1 MNWPVFYLVCFGL
14 GFTLSLLSFLSGAFH
29 VHLPFRLHTHWA
41 HAGTA
46 GHVGGAV
53 RGGMKAGR
61 GASWINSAAV
71 LAFLAWFGG
80 VGYLLTTRYRIWYL
94 AALGFA
100 TLAGIVGGAGVSW
113 FFVDFLLKHET
124 SLDDADYRL
133 DGMVGRITV
142 PIRAGG
148 TGEMV
153 FTQAGVRRVSGARS
167 DSGAPIEKGAEVV
180 IARYE
185 RGIAYVR
192 RWEEFTS

>member
-1 MNWPVFYLVCFGL
+1 MNWPVFYLVCFGV

-41 HAGTA
+41 HAGAA
-46 GHVGGAV
+46 GHVSAAGSAGA
-53 RGGMKAGR
+53 KAGR
-61 GASWINSAAV
+61 GTSWINSAAV

-80 VGYLLTTRYRIWYL
+80 VGYLLTTRYRMWYL

-100 TLAGIVGGAGVSW
+100 TLAGIAGGAGVSW

-142 PIRAGG
+142 PIRQGG

-153 FTQAGVRRVSGARS
+153 FTQCGVRRVSGARS
-167 DSGAPIEKGAEVV
+167 EGGAAIERGAEVV
-180 IARYE
+180 ISRYE

>member
-1 MNWPVFYLVCFGL
+1 MNWAVFYLVCFGV
-14 GFTLSLLSFLSGAFH
+14 GFTLSLISFLSGAFH
-29 VHLPFRLHTHWA
+29 LHLPFRIHTHWGHSGA
-41 HAGTA
+41 A
-46 GHVGGAV
+46 GHASGAAQA
-53 RGGMKAGR
+53 GAKAGR
-61 GASWINSAAV
+61 GAHWLNSAAV

-80 VGYLLTTRYRIWYL
+80 VGYLLTTRYRMWYL

-100 TLAGIVGGAGVSW
+100 TLAGIVGAAGVSW

-124 SLDDADYRL
+124 SMDDADYRL
-133 DGMVGRITV
+133 DGMVGRVTV
-142 PIRAGG
+142 PIRKGG

-167 DSGAPIEKGAEVV
+167 DNGTPIDKGAEVV

>member
-1 MNWPVFYLVCFGL
+1 MNWPVFYLVCFGV
-14 GFTLSLLSFLSGAFH
+14 GFTLSLISFLSGAFH
-29 VHLPFRLHTHWA
+29 LHLPFRIHTHWRHGGA
-41 HAGTA
+41 A
-46 GHVGGAV
+46 GHTGGAAQA
-53 RGGMKAGR
+53 GGKSAR
-61 GASWINSAAV
+61 GAHWVNSAAV

-80 VGYLLTTRYRIWYL
+80 VGYLLTTRYRMWYL

-100 TLAGIVGGAGVSW
+100 TLAGIVGAAGVSW

-124 SLDDADYRL
+124 SMDDADYRL
-133 DGMVGRITV
+133 DGMVGRVTV
-142 PIRAGG
+142 PIRKGG

-167 DSGAPIEKGAEVV
+167 DNRTPIEKGAEVV

-192 RWEEFTS
+192 LWEEFTS